1 MFLERGYLMKINL
14 KARLQNK
21 TFVITSATLLITFIY
36 QIFAL
41 TGIVPK
47 ISEDSVVEL
56 VSLTVNMLAVLGVL
70 VDPTTEGI
78 NDSDRAMTYCTDCD
92 VREKDENNG

>member
-1 MFLERGYLMKINL
+1 MKINL

-21 TFVITSATLLITFIY
+21 TFVITTATLLVTFIY

-41 TGIVPK
+41 AEIVPK
-47 ISEDSVVEL
+47 VSEDFVIEL
-56 VSLTVNMLAVLGVL
+56 LSLVVNMLAVLGVL

-78 NDSDRAMTYCTDCD
+78 SDSARAMTYCTDCD
-92 VREKDENNG
+92 VREKEKKVESND